1 MRRGAAECS
10 GGCGSHG
17 SHGVAGAGTVG
28 IRSGTCPVP
37 FGCIKGALRSSV
49 GMIPLSFGKSGEN
62 GEQADGLRI
71 FSD

>member
-1 MRRGAAECS
+1 
-10 GGCGSHG
+10 
-17 SHGVAGAGTVG
+17 
-28 IRSGTCPVP
+28 
-37 FGCIKGALRSSV
+37 V